1 MKTNENKQVKLLEN
15 DQPDWK
21 RIVVESNIPQSLNPL
36 RELSKNIWWAWNARA
51 SALFSY
57 IDNEL
62 WEENGQ
68 NPVVLL
74 DEVSYKRYKE
84 LEKDSYF
91 ISEMEQVY
99 NELQQYLRERENPD
113 SPKIAYFSMEYGL
126 HDSLKIFSGGLGM
139 LAGDYLKEASDMKV
153 NLVAVGLLY
162 RYGYF
167 KQNLNLHGEQ
177 MSNYEFQDFSKIP
190 VHPLLD
196 EKGDFVMID
205 VDLPGRKL
213 YARVWQVDVGA
224 VKLFL
229 LDADIPENQ
238 EQDRSITHHLYGG
251 DNENRLKQEILL
263 GFGGIRVLNKLGQC
277 SELYHCNEGH
287 SAFIGLERLAELME
301 RQNLNFRE
309 AKEVVRASTIFTT
322 HTPVPAGHDSF
333 HDNMFKYY
341 LEPYSQRLGLN
352 WNAFI
357 RLGKAEVY
365 EDHFNMSYLASNLSQ
380 GINGVS
386 KLH

>member
-113 SPKIAYFSMEYGL
+113 SPYIAYFSMENGL

-167 KQNLNLHGEQ
+167 
-177 MSNYEFQDFSKIP
+177 
-190 VHPLLD
+190 
-196 EKGDFVMID
+196 
-205 VDLPGRKL
+205 
-213 YARVWQVDVGA
+213 
-224 VKLFL
+224 
-229 LDADIPENQ
+229 
-238 EQDRSITHHLYGG
+238 
-251 DNENRLKQEILL
+251 
-263 GFGGIRVLNKLGQC
+263 
-277 SELYHCNEGH
+277 
-287 SAFIGLERLAELME
+287 
-301 RQNLNFRE
+301 
-309 AKEVVRASTIFTT
+309 
-322 HTPVPAGHDSF
+322 
-333 HDNMFKYY
+333 
-341 LEPYSQRLGLN
+341 
-352 WNAFI
+352 
-357 RLGKAEVY
+357 
-365 EDHFNMSYLASNLSQ
+365 
-380 GINGVS
+380 
-386 KLH
+386 